1 MPRTKVVTDSAA
13 DLPEELVEALDIS
26 VVQLDVRIGPG
37 AVPARG
43 LPAAEFW
50 SRLEASGSLA
60 ETSAPSPG
68 AFREVFSDAARSGAG
83 GVVCVT
89 LSSELS
95 ATHQAAMAG
104 AAEASGDIP
113 VTVIDSR
120 TATMGEGFVV
130 LEAAE
135 AAAAG
140 AAPDEVAAA
149 ALACIEK
156 VRVLGT
162 LESLETLRRGGRIGS
177 AQAFFGSLLSI
188 KPVIEVRGGV
198 VVGESRQRTRGRSIR
213 YLAERVASLGAHR
226 RLAVVHAAA
235 ADVDVL
241 VAALAEAGAGEPS
254 SVGYI
259 GPVIGAHTGPGTLGV
274 CVQLA

>member
-1 MPRTKVVTDSAA
+1 MPGTKVVTDSAA
-13 DLPEELVEALDIS
+13 DLPEEVVEALGIS
-26 VVQLDVRIGPG
+26 VVALDVRIGDDP
-37 AVPARG
+37 APARG

-50 SRLEASGSLA
+50 SRLQASGSLA

-68 AFREVFSDAARSGAG
+68 AFREAFLDAGRAGADA
-83 GVVCVT
+83 VVCVT

-104 AAEASGDIP
+104 AAEASGDVP
-113 VTVIDSR
+113 VTVVDSR
-120 TATMGEGFVV
+120 TVTMGQGFVV

-140 AAPDEVAAA
+140 AALEEVAAA
-149 ALACIEK
+149 ARTCAEK
-156 VRVLGT
+156 VRVFGA

-177 AQAFFGSLLSI
+177 AQAFFGSLLAI

-213 YLAERVASLGAHR
+213 YLAEKVASLGAHR

-235 ADVDVL
+235 ADVGTL

-259 GPVIGAHTGPGTLGV
+259 GPVIGAHTGAGTLGV